1 MTPAMLDLKLIRENP
16 QEIERRLR
24 TRHEPISLDRILQL
38 DEERRQLISSV
49 EQLKAQRNRASEEI
63 GRLKRA
69 QKERD
74 ADSLIGEMGRI
85 AEEIKALDGRL
96 AKIEQEL
103 HDLLARLPNLP
114 HASVPVSSNKGDKEI
129 IREFGQK
136 PHFSFPARSHV
147 ELGES
152 LKILDFPRA
161 ARIAGSRFPLYR
173 GLGALLE
180 MALVQF
186 MLRYQVQQNSYI
198 PIFPPFL
205 GTPESFFAAGQLP
218 KFAEQVY
225 FCPQDNLYLNPTAE
239 ILLTNLHRD
248 EILDSTEL
256 PLKYCAYTA
265 CFRREAGTYGEEEK
279 GLIRMH
285 QFNKVELFKFTKPEE
300 SYAELDSLVEDAE
313 DILKE
318 LKIHYRAALLP
329 SCDLGQQS
337 AKTIDLEV
345 WIPSQNRYYEVSS
358 CSNCEDF
365 QARRANIRFRRDR
378 TSKPEYLHTLNGS
391 GLATSRLFVAILENN
406 QQPDGSVIIPA
417 PLREYLGTDRLC

>member
-1 MTPAMLDLKLIRENP
+1 MLDLKLIRDHPKEV
-16 QEIERRLR
+16 ERRLR
-24 TRHEPISLDRILQL
+24 TRGEPITLDRILKL
-38 DEERRQLISSV
+38 DEERRQIVGHV
-49 EQLKAQRNRASEEI
+49 EQLKAQRNKASEEI
-63 GRLKRA
+63 GRLKRE

-74 ADSLIGEMGRI
+74 AENLIVEMGKI
-85 AEEIKALDGRL
+85 AEEIKSLDGKL
-96 AKIEQEL
+96 SQIEHEL
-103 HDLLARLPNLP
+103 NDLLARLPNLP
-114 HASVPVSSNKGDKEI
+114 HASVPVSGNKSDKKI
-129 IREFGQK
+129 LREFGRK
-136 PHFSFPARSHV
+136 PEFSFPPKSHV
-147 ELGES
+147 ELGER

-173 GLGALLE
+173 GLGAMLE

-186 MLRYQVQQNSYI
+186 MLRYQVQQNNYI

-205 GTPESFFAAGQLP
+205 GNAESFFAAGQLP
-218 KFAEQVY
+218 KFADQVY
-225 FCPQDNLYLNPTAE
+225 FCPEDHLYLNPTAE

-248 EILDSTEL
+248 EIVDDAEL

-285 QFNKVELFKFTKPEE
+285 QFNKVELFKFTRPEE
-300 SYAELDSLVEDAE
+300 SYTELDSLVEDAE

-337 AKTIDLEV
+337 TKTIDLEV

-365 QARRANIRFRRDR
+365 QARRGNIRFRRAK

-391 GLATSRLFVAILENN
+391 GLATSRLFVAILENH
-406 QQPDGSVIIPA
+406 QQPDSSVLVPEA
-417 PLREYLGTDRLC
+417 LRDYLKTGRLQ

>member
-1 MTPAMLDLKLIRENP
+1 MLDLKLIRDHPKEV
-16 QEIERRLR
+16 ERRLR
-24 TRHEPISLDRILQL
+24 TRGEPITLDRILKL
-38 DEERRQLISSV
+38 DEERRQIVGHV
-49 EQLKAQRNRASEEI
+49 EQLKAQRNKASEEI
-63 GRLKRA
+63 GRLKRE

-74 ADSLIGEMGRI
+74 AENLIVEMGKI
-85 AEEIKALDGRL
+85 AEEIKSLDGKL
-96 AKIEQEL
+96 SQIEHEL
-103 HDLLARLPNLP
+103 NDLLARLPNLP
-114 HASVPVSSNKGDKEI
+114 HASVPVSSDKSDKKI
-129 IREFGQK
+129 LREFGRK
-136 PHFSFPARSHV
+136 PEFSFPPKSHV
-147 ELGES
+147 ELGER

-173 GLGALLE
+173 GLGAMLE

-186 MLRYQVQQNSYI
+186 MLRYQVQQNNYI

-205 GTPESFFAAGQLP
+205 GNAESFFAAGQLP
-218 KFAEQVY
+218 KFADQVY
-225 FCPQDNLYLNPTAE
+225 FCPEDHLYLNPTAE

-248 EILDSTEL
+248 EIVDDAEL

-285 QFNKVELFKFTKPEE
+285 QFNKVELFKFTRPEE
-300 SYAELDSLVEDAE
+300 SYTELDSLVEDAE

-337 AKTIDLEV
+337 TKTIDLEV

-365 QARRANIRFRRDR
+365 QARRGNIRFRRAK

-391 GLATSRLFVAILENN
+391 GLATSRLFVAILENH
-406 QQPDGSVIIPA
+406 QQPDSSVLVPE
-417 PLREYLGTDRLC
+417 PLRDYLKTERLQ

>member
-1 MTPAMLDLKLIRENP
+1 MLDLKLIRENP
-16 QEIERRLR
+16 KEVERRLR
-24 TRHEPISLDRILQL
+24 TRGEPISLDRILKL
-38 DEERRQLISSV
+38 DEERRQIIQRV
-49 EQLKAQRNRASEEI
+49 EQLKAQRNKASDEI
-63 GRLKRA
+63 GRLKRE
-69 QKERD
+69 QRDRD
-74 ADSLIGEMGRI
+74 AERLIAEMGQI
-85 AEEIKALDGRL
+85 ADEIKSLDGKL
-96 AKIEQEL
+96 AQIEHEL
-103 HDLLARLPNLP
+103 NDLLARLPNLP
-114 HASVPVSSNKGDKEI
+114 HESVPVSTEKSDKVI
-129 IREFGQK
+129 LREFGEK
-136 PHFSFPARSHV
+136 PKFSFTPKSHV
-147 ELGES
+147 ELGER
-152 LKILDFPRA
+152 LNILDFPRA
-161 ARIAGSRFPLYR
+161 ARIAGSRFPLYK
-173 GLGALLE
+173 GLGAMLE

-186 MLRYQVQQNSYI
+186 MLHYQVQKNKYI

-205 GTPESFFAAGQLP
+205 GNAESFFAAGQLP
-218 KFAEQVY
+218 KFADQVY
-225 FCPQDNLYLNPTAE
+225 FCPEDKLYLNPTAE

-248 EILDSTEL
+248 EILDGSEL

-300 SYAELDSLVEDAE
+300 SYQELESLVEDAE

-365 QARRANIRFRRDR
+365 QARRGNIRFRRDK
-378 TSKPEYLHTLNGS
+378 TSKPEYVHTLNGS

-406 QQPDGSVIIPA
+406 QQPDGSVIIPE
-417 PLREYLGTDRLC
+417 PLRDYVGTDRLTPP

>member
-1 MTPAMLDLKLIRENP
+1 MLDLKLIRENP
-16 QEIERRLR
+16 KEIERRLR
-24 TRHEPISLDRILQL
+24 TRDEPISLDRILQL
-38 DEERRQLISSV
+38 DEERRHIINSV
-49 EQLKAQRNRASEEI
+49 EQLKAQRNRASDEI
-63 GRLKRA
+63 GRLKRE
-69 QKERD
+69 QQERE
-74 ADSLIGEMGRI
+74 AESLIVEMGRI
-85 AEEIKALDGRL
+85 AAEIKALDGRL
-96 AKIEQEL
+96 AKIDQEL

-114 HASVPVSSNKGDKEI
+114 HASVPVSLHKSDQKI
-129 IREFGQK
+129 LREFGKK
-136 PHFSFPARSHV
+136 PEFSWTPKSHI
-147 ELGES
+147 ELGERF
-152 LKILDFPRA
+152 KILDFPRA

-173 GLGALLE
+173 GKGALLE
-180 MALVQF
+180 MALVFF
-186 MLRYQVQQNSYI
+186 MLRYQTEKNGYT

-205 GTPESFFAAGQLP
+205 GNPESFFAAGQLP
-218 KFAEQVY
+218 KFADQVY
-225 FCPQDNLYLNPTAE
+225 FCPADNLYLNPTAE

-248 EILDSTEL
+248 EILESIEL
-256 PLKYCAYTA
+256 PLKYCAYTT

-300 SYAELDSLVEDAE
+300 SYSELDSLIEDAE

-406 QQPDGSVIIPA
+406 QQPDGSVLIPE
-417 PLREYLGTDRLC
+417 PLREYLGTDRLSPV

>member
-1 MTPAMLDLKLIRENP
+1 MLDLKLIRENP
-16 QEIERRLR
+16 QEVERRLR
-24 TRHEPISLDRILQL
+24 TRGEPISLDRILKL
-38 DEERRQLISSV
+38 DEERRHVIGLV
-49 EQLKAQRNRASEEI
+49 EQLKAQRNKASDEI
-63 GRLKRA
+63 GRLKRE
-69 QKERD
+69 QKDRD
-74 ADSLIGEMGRI
+74 AEKLIIEMGQI
-85 AEEIKALDGRL
+85 AEEIKTLDGKL
-96 AKIEQEL
+96 TQIEREL
-103 HDLLARLPNLP
+103 NDLLARLPNLP
-114 HASVPVSSNKGDKEI
+114 HESVPVSTDKSNKQI
-129 IREFGQK
+129 LREFGEK
-136 PHFSFPARSHV
+136 PTFSFVPKSHV
-147 ELGES
+147 ELGERF
-152 LKILDFPRA
+152 KILDFPRA

-173 GLGALLE
+173 GLGAMLE
-180 MALVQF
+180 IALVQF
-186 MLRYQVQQNSYI
+186 MLRYQVQKNHYI

-205 GTPESFFAAGQLP
+205 GNAESFFAAGQLP
-218 KFAEQVY
+218 KFADQVY
-225 FCPQDNLYLNPTAE
+225 FCPEDQLYLNPTAE

-248 EILDSTEL
+248 EILDGSEL

-300 SYAELDSLVEDAE
+300 SYQELESLVEDAE

-365 QARRANIRFRRDR
+365 QARRGNIRFRRDK
-378 TSKPEYLHTLNGS
+378 TAKPEYVHTLNGS

-406 QQPDGSVIIPA
+406 QQPDGSVIIPE
-417 PLREYLGTDRLC
+417 PLRDYVGTDRLNPL